1 MEVIG
6 SPPRRRSPEHHQSPE
21 FEVGADAPCSK
32 APGPRGPQADLKGL
46 LSRLFQ
52 EGQFP
57 TVAVVPNHGPLKA
70 SMNLGAVEADPK
82 GACGGGWVGG
92 RTLILYMSSVQV

>member
-1 MEVIG
+1 M
-6 SPPRRRSPEHHQSPE
+6 
-21 FEVGADAPCSK
+21 GADAPCSK

-57 TVAVVPNHGPLKA
+57 TVAVVPNHSPLKA

-82 GACGGGWVGG
+82 GACVGGWVGG

>member
-1 MEVIG
+1 M
-6 SPPRRRSPEHHQSPE
+6 
-21 FEVGADAPCSK
+21 GADASCSK

-46 LSRLFQ
+46 SSRLFQ
-52 EGQFP
+52 EGRFP

-82 GACGGGWVGG
+82 GACVGG
-92 RTLILYMSSVQV
+92 AGGRALTLYTSRCDRGSPCPWNV